1 VISEVVLRKFVKTV
15 HPSGLVLAKVDLASG
30 QMDLI
35 RATDAGYVENFVPV
49 DSKATE
55 GLWQQVE
62 TRLFAAIKAARGG
75 TALGNPTHLSTLRNV
90 VALHFVRNPH
100 TLKIHNKSFADALD
114 RHIDYL
120 ATTPFAAEAFYR
132 NHGLVPAGPEAM
144 RLGAEESQERIVTL
158 HKQGGLFRISV
169 QNLYEKVCDRFDARG
184 VEILTPASADKE
196 FLLGDVPA
204 ITTAQS
210 GVFGLS

>member
-1 VISEVVLRKFVKTV
+1 
-15 HPSGLVLAKVDLASG
+15 
-30 QMDLI
+30 
-35 RATDAGYVENFVPV
+35 
-49 DSKATE
+49 
-55 GLWQQVE
+55 
-62 TRLFAAIKAARGG
+62 LFAAIKAARGG

-169 QNLYEKVCDRFDARG
+169 QNLYEKVCDQERHRWAGESR
-184 VEILTPASADKE
+184 TWRTRPPSRRQPA
-196 FLLGDVPA
+196 PR
-204 ITTAQS
+204 IS
-210 GVFGLS
+210 GSP